1 MTRPGIEMVTH
12 LKSAFSVQ
20 IYIAKC
26 TNELRIQNELLVQN
40 TIFVQNITFSV
51 KYTLVPTA
59 LLAN

>member
-1 MTRPGIEMVTH
+1 MVTH